1 MITSTVDLAGFD
13 ALIAHSADAA
23 DLGVYAANVGI
34 ASVARQLVHVKTGH
48 TKSTIRI
55 EVYDVAESAVC
66 ADGAA
71 LFLELGWHAR
81 NGRPVGPFPFLLPG
95 FVLWAPQ
102 VPALIGQYLEILMA
116 GGALPSRGSLGA

>member
-1 MITSTVDLAGFD
+1 MITTTIQTTGLD

-23 DLGVYAANVGI
+23 DIAIHNANVGI
-34 ASVARQLVHVKTGH
+34 ATVARQLVRVDTGY
-48 TKSTIRI
+48 TRSTIRV
-55 EVYDVAESAVC
+55 EDTALLESAVI

-102 VPALIGQYLEILMA
+102 VPILIGQYLEILMA
-116 GGALPSRGSLGA
+116 GGTLPAKASVST